1 MAEKRKHDAAGNQG
15 IQANAVTADVLAVGR
30 NATAHK
36 QVTMGATPQELLQAV
51 AQLRSALE
59 GLALPGPAK
68 QVLAD
73 DIKALT
79 AATSAAKPNSA
90 NIQLHLKSLSDKL
103 KMVGLVMKDVTQLWE
118 PAENIAKLAMIPL
131 HLVGL

>member
-1 MAEKRKHDAAGNQG
+1 MTEKRQLGAAENQG
-15 IQANAVTADVLAVGR
+15 IQANTVTAEVLAVGAS
-30 NATAHK
+30 ATAHK
-36 QVTMGATPQELLQAV
+36 QVTMGATPQEFLQAV

-59 GLALPGPAK
+59 GLTLPAPAK
-68 QVLAD
+68 HVLAD

-79 AATSAAKPNSA
+79 AAISSAKPDSA
-90 NIQLHLKSLSDKL
+90 NVQSHLKSLSDKL

-118 PAENIAKLAMIPL
+118 PAKKIAELAMIPL

>member
-1 MAEKRKHDAAGNQG
+1 MAEKRQLGATGNQG
-15 IQANAVTADVLAVGR
+15 IQANKVTAEVLAVGVR
-30 NATAHK
+30 ATAHK
-36 QVTMGATPQELLQAV
+36 EVTKEATPQELLQAV
-51 AQLRSALE
+51 AQLRNAFE
-59 GLALPGPAK
+59 GLTLPVPAK

-79 AATSAAKPNSA
+79 AATSTAKPDSA
-90 NIQLHLKSLSDKL
+90 NIQSHLKSLSDKL

-118 PAENIAKLAMIPL
+118 PAKKIAELAMIPL